1 MAEIAIIGS
10 GPAGLMAAWRAAEL
24 GHEVKVFESAPT
36 VGGMSGSFDVAGLRV
51 DYGSHRLHPSTP
63 PHLLNKISS
72 LLGDDL
78 QTRERNGRIRLY
90 DRWVSFPLRTTNMI
104 RHLPLSFSFN
114 SGLDILQRPFTK
126 RSDVTFDDEVTNRLG
141 RTVASEFYGPYAEKL
156 WGIPAN
162 QLDGEQARRRLSAS
176 SPLAIIK
183 RLIRSSTPT
192 GRTFLYPQR
201 GYGQIVEAIA
211 NVVIDNGGEIHTN
224 SPVTHIHVQSES
236 IQIVAGGNSLTARHV
251 WSTAPLTKLTDIVAP
266 KPPKEI
272 LDAASSL
279 RVRGMVLAYLVLD
292 QDQYTEYDAH
302 YLPSQE
308 TNIARL
314 SEPKN
319 YRDGIDPEWLT
330 VLCAEIPCWCD
341 DDVWNSSDQK
351 IGDLVMADLVKLGLP
366 SARYVETQTRRLP
379 SVYPVFESATMEERR
394 RLLEWGQTLGNLIP
408 FGRQGFLVPDNLH
421 HTLGMGWDLAESI
434 GEETELNFDH
444 WRDSVERFKQNIV
457 ED

>member
-10 GPAGLMAAWRAAEL
+10 GPAGLMAAWRAVEL

-156 WGIPAN
+156 WGVPAN
-162 QLDGEQARRRLSAS
+162 QLDGEQARRRVSAS

-251 WSTAPLTKLTDIVAP
+251 WSTAPLTKLTDIVDP

-319 YRDGIDPEWLT
+319 YRDGIDPEGLT

>member
-1 MAEIAIIGS
+1 MAEIVIIGS

-63 PHLLNKISS
+63 PHLLNRISS

-104 RHLPLSFSFN
+104 RHLPLSFSLN

-126 RSDVTFDDEVTNRLG
+126 RSDLTFDDEVTNRLG

-156 WGIPAN
+156 WGVPADR
-162 QLDGEQARRRLSAS
+162 LDGEQARRRVSAS

-211 NVVIDNGGEIHTN
+211 NAVIDSGGEIHTN
-224 SPVTHIHVQSES
+224 SPVTHIHVESES
-236 IQIVAGGNSLTARHV
+236 IQIVAGENSLTARHA
-251 WSTAPLTKLTDIVAP
+251 WSTAPLTKLTDIVDP
-266 KPPKEI
+266 KPPKEV

-292 QDQYTEYDAH
+292 QEQYTEYDAH

-319 YRDGIDPEWLT
+319 YRDGIDPEGVT
-330 VLCAEIPCWCD
+330 VLCAEIPCWCH
-341 DDVWNSSDQK
+341 DDVWNSSDQE

-366 SARYVETQTRRLP
+366 SARHVETQTRRLP
-379 SVYPVFESATMEERR
+379 SVYPVFERATMEERE
-394 RLLEWGQTLGNLIP
+394 RLLKWGQTLGNLIP

-434 GEETELNFDH
+434 GEEMELNFDH
-444 WRDSVERFKQNIV
+444 WKDSVERFKQNIV

>member
-10 GPAGLMAAWRAAEL
+10 GPAGLMAAWRAVEL

-36 VGGMSGSFDVAGLRV
+36 VGGMSGSFEIAGLRV
-51 DYGSHRLHPSTP
+51 DFGSHRLHPSTP
-63 PHLLNKISS
+63 PHLLNRISS

-126 RSDVTFDDEVTNRLG
+126 RSDLTFDDEVTNRLG
-141 RTVASEFYGPYAEKL
+141 KTVASEFYGPYAEKL

-162 QLDGEQARRRLSAS
+162 QLDGEQARRRVSAS

-192 GRTFLYPQR
+192 GRTFLYPKR

-211 NVVIDNGGEIHTN
+211 NAVTDSGGEIHTN
-224 SPVTHIHVQSES
+224 SPVTHIHAESES

-251 WSTAPLTKLTDIVAP
+251 WSTAPLTKVTDIVDP
-266 KPPKEI
+266 KPPQAVMA
-272 LDAASSL
+272 AASSL

-292 QDQYTEYDAH
+292 QDRYTQYDAH
-302 YLPSQE
+302 YLPSKE

-319 YRDGIDPEWLT
+319 YRDGIDPEGVT

-341 DDVWNSSDQK
+341 DDVWNSSDQQ
-351 IGDLVMADLVKLGLP
+351 IGELVMADLVKLGLP
-366 SARYVETQTRRLP
+366 SARHVETKTRRLP
-379 SVYPVFESATMEERR
+379 SVYPVFERATMEDRET
-394 RLLEWGQTLGNLIP
+394 LLEWGQTLGNLIP

-434 GEETELNFDH
+434 GAETDLNFGR
-444 WRDSVERFKQNIV
+444 WKDSVERFKQNIV

>member
-1 MAEIAIIGS
+1 
-10 GPAGLMAAWRAAEL
+10 
-24 GHEVKVFESAPT
+24 
-36 VGGMSGSFDVAGLRV
+36 
-51 DYGSHRLHPSTP
+51 
-63 PHLLNKISS
+63 
-72 LLGDDL
+72 
-78 QTRERNGRIRLY
+78 
-90 DRWVSFPLRTTNMI
+90 MI

-156 WGIPAN
+156 WGVPAN
-162 QLDGEQARRRLSAS
+162 QLDGEQARRRVSAS

-211 NVVIDNGGEIHTN
+211 NAVIDSGGEIHTN

-251 WSTAPLTKLTDIVAP
+251 WSTAPLTKLTDIVDP

-319 YRDGIDPEWLT
+319 YRDGIDPEGLT

-434 GEETELNFDH
+434 GEETELNFGR
-444 WRDSVERFKQNIV
+444 WKDSVERFKQNIV

>member
-10 GPAGLMAAWRAAEL
+10 GPAGLMAAWRAVEL

-36 VGGMSGSFDVAGLRV
+36 VGGMSGSFEIAGLRV
-51 DYGSHRLHPSTP
+51 DFGSHRLHPSTP
-63 PHLLNKISS
+63 PHLLNRISS

-126 RSDVTFDDEVTNRLG
+126 RSDLTFDDEVTNRLG
-141 RTVASEFYGPYAEKL
+141 KTVASEFYGPYAEKL

-162 QLDGEQARRRLSAS
+162 QLDGEQARRRVSAS

-192 GRTFLYPQR
+192 GRTFLYPKR

-211 NVVIDNGGEIHTN
+211 NAVTDSGGEIHTN
-224 SPVTHIHVQSES
+224 SPVTHIHAESES
-236 IQIVAGGNSLTARHV
+236 IQIVAGGNSLSARHV
-251 WSTAPLTKLTDIVAP
+251 WSTAPLTKVTDIVDP
-266 KPPKEI
+266 KPPQAVMA
-272 LDAASSL
+272 AASSL

-292 QDQYTEYDAH
+292 QDRYTEYDAH
-302 YLPSQE
+302 YLPSKE

-319 YRDGIDPEWLT
+319 YRDGIDPEGVT

-341 DDVWNSSDQK
+341 DDVWNSSDQQ
-351 IGDLVMADLVKLGLP
+351 IGELVMADLVKLGLP
-366 SARYVETQTRRLP
+366 SARHVETKTRRLP
-379 SVYPVFESATMEERR
+379 SVYPVFERATMEDRET
-394 RLLEWGQTLGNLIP
+394 LLEWGQTLGNLIP

-434 GEETELNFDH
+434 GAETDLNFGR
-444 WRDSVERFKQNIV
+444 WKDSVERFKQNIV

>member
-10 GPAGLMAAWRAAEL
+10 GPAGLMAAWRAVEL

-36 VGGMSGSFDVAGLRV
+36 VGGMSGSFEIAGLRV
-51 DYGSHRLHPSTP
+51 DFGSHRLHPSTP
-63 PHLLNKISS
+63 PHLLNRISS

-126 RSDVTFDDEVTNRLG
+126 RSDLTFDDEVTNRLG
-141 RTVASEFYGPYAEKL
+141 KTVASEFYGPYAEKL

-162 QLDGEQARRRLSAS
+162 QLDGEQARRRVSAS

-192 GRTFLYPQR
+192 GRTFLYPKR

-211 NVVIDNGGEIHTN
+211 NAVTDSGGEIHTN
-224 SPVTHIHVQSES
+224 SPVTHIHAESES
-236 IQIVAGGNSLTARHV
+236 IQIVAGGNSLSARHV
-251 WSTAPLTKLTDIVAP
+251 WSTAPLTKVTDIVDP
-266 KPPKEI
+266 KPPQAVMA
-272 LDAASSL
+272 AASSL

-292 QDQYTEYDAH
+292 QDRYTQYDAH
-302 YLPSQE
+302 YLPSKE

-319 YRDGIDPEWLT
+319 YRDGIDPEGVT

-341 DDVWNSSDQK
+341 DDVWNSSDQQ
-351 IGDLVMADLVKLGLP
+351 IGELVMADLVKLGLP
-366 SARYVETQTRRLP
+366 SARHVETKTRRLP
-379 SVYPVFESATMEERR
+379 SVYPVFERATMEDRET
-394 RLLEWGQTLGNLIP
+394 LLEWGQTLGNLIP

-434 GEETELNFDH
+434 GAETDLNFGR
-444 WRDSVERFKQNIV
+444 WKDSVERFKQNIV

>member
-10 GPAGLMAAWRAAEL
+10 GPAGLMAAWRAVEL

-36 VGGMSGSFDVAGLRV
+36 VGGMSGSFEIAGLRV
-51 DYGSHRLHPSTP
+51 DFGSHRLHPSTP
-63 PHLLNKISS
+63 PHLLNRISS

-126 RSDVTFDDEVTNRLG
+126 RSDLTFDDEVTNRLG
-141 RTVASEFYGPYAEKL
+141 KTVASEFYGPYAEKL

-162 QLDGEQARRRLSAS
+162 QLDGEQARRRVSAS

-192 GRTFLYPQR
+192 GRTFLYPKR

-211 NVVIDNGGEIHTN
+211 NAVTDSGGEIHTN
-224 SPVTHIHVQSES
+224 SPVTHIHAESES
-236 IQIVAGGNSLTARHV
+236 IQIVAGGNSLSARHV
-251 WSTAPLTKLTDIVAP
+251 WSTAPLTKVTDIVDP
-266 KPPKEI
+266 KPPQAVMA
-272 LDAASSL
+272 AASSL

-292 QDQYTEYDAH
+292 QDRYTEYDAH
-302 YLPSQE
+302 YLPSKE

-319 YRDGIDPEWLT
+319 YRDGTDPEGVT

-341 DDVWNSSDQK
+341 DDVWNSSDQQ
-351 IGDLVMADLVKLGLP
+351 IGELVMADLVKLGLP
-366 SARYVETQTRRLP
+366 SARHVETKTRRLP
-379 SVYPVFESATMEERR
+379 SVYPVFERATMEDRET
-394 RLLEWGQTLGNLIP
+394 LLEWGQTLGNLIP

-434 GEETELNFDH
+434 GAETDLNFGR
-444 WRDSVERFKQNIV
+444 WKDSVERFKQNIV

>member
-63 PHLLNKISS
+63 PHLLNRISS

-126 RSDVTFDDEVTNRLG
+126 RSDITFDDEVTNRLG

-156 WGIPAN
+156 WGVPAN
-162 QLDGEQARRRLSAS
+162 QLDGEQARRRVSAS

-211 NVVIDNGGEIHTN
+211 NAVIDSGGEIHTN
-224 SPVTHIHVQSES
+224 SPVTHIHVENES
-236 IQIVAGGNSLTARHV
+236 IQIVAGGNSFTARHV
-251 WSTAPLTKLTDIVAP
+251 WSTAPLTKLTDIVHP
-266 KPPKEI
+266 KPPKEVS
-272 LDAASSL
+272 DAASSL

-319 YRDGIDPEWLT
+319 YRDGIDPEGVT

-341 DDVWNSSDQK
+341 DDVWNSSDQE

-366 SARYVETQTRRLP
+366 SARHVETRTRRLP
-379 SVYPVFESATMEERR
+379 SVYPVFELATMEDRA

-444 WRDSVERFKQNIV
+444 WKDSLERFKQNIV

>member
-10 GPAGLMAAWRAAEL
+10 GPAGLMAAWRAVEL
-24 GHEVKVFESAPT
+24 GHEVKVFESAST

-156 WGIPAN
+156 WGVPAN
-162 QLDGEQARRRLSAS
+162 QLDGEQARRRVSAS

-251 WSTAPLTKLTDIVAP
+251 WSTAPLTKLTDIVDP

-319 YRDGIDPEWLT
+319 YRDGIDPEGLT

-444 WRDSVERFKQNIV
+444 WRGSVERFKQNIV

>member
-10 GPAGLMAAWRAAEL
+10 GPAGLMAAWRAVEL

-36 VGGMSGSFDVAGLRV
+36 VGGMSGSFEIAGLRV
-51 DYGSHRLHPSTP
+51 DFGSHRLHPSTP
-63 PHLLNKISS
+63 PHLLNRISS

-126 RSDVTFDDEVTNRLG
+126 RSDLTFDDEVTNRLG
-141 RTVASEFYGPYAEKL
+141 KTVASEFYGPYAEKL

-162 QLDGEQARRRLSAS
+162 QLDGEQARRRVSAS

-192 GRTFLYPQR
+192 GRTFLYPKR

-211 NVVIDNGGEIHTN
+211 NAVTDSGGEIHTN
-224 SPVTHIHVQSES
+224 SPVTHIHAESES

-251 WSTAPLTKLTDIVAP
+251 WSTAPLTKVTDIVDP
-266 KPPKEI
+266 KPPQAVMA
-272 LDAASSL
+272 AASSL

-292 QDQYTEYDAH
+292 QDRYTEYDAH
-302 YLPSQE
+302 YLPSKE

-319 YRDGIDPEWLT
+319 YRDGIDPEGVT

-341 DDVWNSSDQK
+341 DDVWNSSDQQ
-351 IGDLVMADLVKLGLP
+351 IGELVMADLVKLGLP
-366 SARYVETQTRRLP
+366 SARHVETKTRRLP
-379 SVYPVFESATMEERR
+379 SVYPVFERATMEDRET
-394 RLLEWGQTLGNLIP
+394 LLEWGQTLGNLIP

-434 GEETELNFDH
+434 GAETDLNFGR
-444 WRDSVERFKQNIV
+444 WKDSVERFKQNIV

>member
-1 MAEIAIIGS
+1 
-10 GPAGLMAAWRAAEL
+10 
-24 GHEVKVFESAPT
+24 
-36 VGGMSGSFDVAGLRV
+36 
-51 DYGSHRLHPSTP
+51 
-63 PHLLNKISS
+63 
-72 LLGDDL
+72 
-78 QTRERNGRIRLY
+78 
-90 DRWVSFPLRTTNMI
+90 MI

-126 RSDVTFDDEVTNRLG
+126 RSDLTFDDEVTNRLG
-141 RTVASEFYGPYAEKL
+141 KTVASEFYGPYAEKL

-162 QLDGEQARRRLSAS
+162 QLDGEQARRRVSAS

-192 GRTFLYPQR
+192 GRTFLYPKR

-211 NVVIDNGGEIHTN
+211 NAVTDSGGEIHTN
-224 SPVTHIHVQSES
+224 SPVTHIHAESES

-251 WSTAPLTKLTDIVAP
+251 WSTAPLTKVTDIVDP
-266 KPPKEI
+266 KPPQAVMA
-272 LDAASSL
+272 AASSL

-292 QDQYTEYDAH
+292 QDRYTEYDAH
-302 YLPSQE
+302 YLPSKE

-319 YRDGIDPEWLT
+319 YRDGTDPEGVT

-341 DDVWNSSDQK
+341 DDVWNSSDQQ
-351 IGDLVMADLVKLGLP
+351 IGELVMADLVKLGLP
-366 SARYVETQTRRLP
+366 SARHVETKTRRLP
-379 SVYPVFESATMEERR
+379 SVYPVFERATMEDRET
-394 RLLEWGQTLGNLIP
+394 LLEWGQTLGNLIP

-434 GEETELNFDH
+434 GAETDLNFGR
-444 WRDSVERFKQNIV
+444 WKDSVERFKQNIV

>member
-10 GPAGLMAAWRAAEL
+10 GPAGLMAAWRAVEL

-36 VGGMSGSFDVAGLRV
+36 VGGMSGSFEIAGLRV
-51 DYGSHRLHPSTP
+51 DFGSHRLHPSTP
-63 PHLLNKISS
+63 PHLLNRISS

-126 RSDVTFDDEVTNRLG
+126 RSDLTFDDEVTNRLG
-141 RTVASEFYGPYAEKL
+141 KTVASEFYGPYAEKL

-162 QLDGEQARRRLSAS
+162 QLDGEQARRRVSAS

-192 GRTFLYPQR
+192 GRTFLYPKR

-211 NVVIDNGGEIHTN
+211 NAVTDSGGEIHTN
-224 SPVTHIHVQSES
+224 SPVTHIHAESES

-251 WSTAPLTKLTDIVAP
+251 WSTAPLTKVTDIVDP
-266 KPPKEI
+266 KPPQAVMA
-272 LDAASSL
+272 AASSL

-292 QDQYTEYDAH
+292 QDRYTEYDAH
-302 YLPSQE
+302 YLPSKE

-319 YRDGIDPEWLT
+319 YRDGTDPEGVT

-341 DDVWNSSDQK
+341 DDVWNSSDQQ
-351 IGDLVMADLVKLGLP
+351 IGELVMADLVKLGLP
-366 SARYVETQTRRLP
+366 SARHVETKTRRLP
-379 SVYPVFESATMEERR
+379 SVYPVFERATMEDRET
-394 RLLEWGQTLGNLIP
+394 LLEWGQTLGNLIP

-434 GEETELNFDH
+434 GAETDLNFGR
-444 WRDSVERFKQNIV
+444 WKDSVERFKQNIV